1 MSQFATLSMIMLFYA
16 ILTFVLLPGLGYLIM
31 KKDGITYGMVIGGFL
46 SIVLWLQ
53 YGKKMV

>member
-1 MSQFATLSMIMLFYA
+1 MIMLFYA